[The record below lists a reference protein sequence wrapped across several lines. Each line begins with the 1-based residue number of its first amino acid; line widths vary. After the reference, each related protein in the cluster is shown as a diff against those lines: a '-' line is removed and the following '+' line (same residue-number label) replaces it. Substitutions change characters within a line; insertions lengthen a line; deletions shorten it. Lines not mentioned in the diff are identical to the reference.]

1 MIVEYVRY
9 ELPLE
14 LRQSF
19 ESCYAE
25 VGPLLGKSPHCQ
37 RWELSRSVEEPA
49 SYVVRIE
56 WDSQA
61 GHEAGFRKSADFA
74 AFFGRL
80 SRFSEYRVQ
89 MAHFE
94 AVCGSIPGGCVG

>member
-9 ELPLE
+9 DLPPDV
-14 LRQSF
+14 RQTF
-19 ESCYAE
+19 EYSYSLA
-25 VGPLLGKSPHCQ
+25 GPLLGKSPHCLS
-37 RWELSRSVEEPA
+37 WELSRSVEEPA

-61 GHEAGFRKSADFA
+61 GHEIGFRTTPDFQR
-74 AFFGRL
+74 FIGTL
-80 SRFSEYRVQ
+80 SRFANYRVQ

-94 AVCGSIPGGCVG
+94 IINKSAR